1 MNDLLRYR
9 RERLP
14 MALVLSVAALLTIA
28 ATVLSGRWPIADVLW
43 NVVLA
48 GFLVIQFRL
57 WDDLNDINNDR
68 ISHPDRILCRL
79 GSHSHF
85 QIVVVILFV
94 LNSIALTLTKS
105 PNAVAVFVVLNAVF
119 LLWYRVL
126 RNWFGTFL
134 HVHLVLTKYPVFAF
148 LLADEPLSKNRTSAV
163 LMLAVVY
170 VGACIYEFVH
180 KRQPAK

>member
-14 MALVLSVAALLTIA
+14 SALVFSVAALLTIA
-28 ATVLSGRWPIADVLW
+28 ASILSERWPIADGLW

-68 ISHPDRILCRL
+68 ISHPDRVLCRL

-85 QIVVVILFV
+85 HIVVVILFV
-94 LNSIALTLTKS
+94 LNSIALSLTKS
-105 PNAVAVFVVLNAVF
+105 LHAVTVFVVLNVVF

-126 RNWFGTFL
+126 QDCFGTFL
-134 HVHLVLTKYPVFAF
+134 HVHFVLTKYPVFAF
-148 LLADEPLSKNRTSAV
+148 LLADEPLSKNKTSAV
-163 LMLAVVY
+163 LTLAFVY
-170 VGACIYEFVH
+170 VGACIYEFLH
-180 KRQPAK
+180 NRQPGN